1 MPNSTILNEPIKDK
15 IRSAY
20 KRLADNTPGFRPR
33 ASQRKMVGAIA
44 SHLGQT
50 YEEDERPDEFM
61 TPIMVVE
68 AGTGT
73 GKTYGYALP
82 LIILAQACGKKLIL
96 STGTVA
102 LQEQIVN
109 KDLPDLSQ
117 RSGILFSYVLAKGRR
132 RYVCPSRL
140 AQIAGDNQQ
149 TSLLLEAG
157 ASSNDHQT
165 SVLWYTMS
173 EAFENKAWDGDR
185 DAWPTPIKD
194 DAWMPI
200 STDRH
205 GCMGAQCSFMS
216 MCPFYEAR
224 AKMADADVVVANHD
238 LLLSDLGLGGGVI
251 LPHPEKSLLAIDEGH
266 HLPDKALE
274 YGSSSHWLLGS
285 RDWLSK
291 TYKSIN
297 SGVLAL
303 PAEER
308 LGLGANF
315 ARECEALISEIH
327 VGLTRL
333 SGSLFTSGKFKIDEH
348 DAEDTWRFEHGAIP
362 GDFRLMGEEIK
373 KPSSSLLEKLRK
385 LSDKVRESARNGA
398 MDESTAEGILPDLG
412 FLVSRME
419 NMVETWKLMLRDD
432 VKGKPPLARW
442 VMAKNKGVALGVD
455 YMIAVSPID
464 AGDMLNEMI
473 WNRFAGVIVTSA
485 TLTALRKFDLYL
497 RRTGL
502 THHQGLETLALQS
515 PFDFQKQSV
524 LAVPD
529 LGVDPKDSEKHTSA
543 IIEWVQDGIDSSM
556 GTLMLFSSYR
566 QLRAVREALP
576 ESLKSIVRVQGETP
590 KSLLIHEHKEAID
603 RGEGSLIM
611 GVDSMGEGIDLPGK
625 YCSHVVIAKLPFT
638 VPTTPVE
645 AAISEWVEAQG
656 GMPFFEITVPAT
668 STKLIQRVGRLL
680 RSEDDTGRVTIL
692 DNRLIHKGYGHDMLN
707 ALPPMRREV
716 G

>member
-1 MPNSTILNEPIKDK
+1 MKTNALNTDVKEK
-15 IRSAY
+15 ISNAY
-20 KRLADNTPGFRPR
+20 KQLADNTPGFRPR
-33 ASQRKMVGAIA
+33 AAQRKMIGAIA

-50 YEEDERPDEFM
+50 YDGDERPDDFT

-82 LIILAQACGKKLIL
+82 LIVLARESGKKLIL

-109 KDLPDLSQ
+109 KDLPDLAH
-117 RSGILFSYVLAKGRR
+117 RSGIPFTYVLAKGRR

-140 AQIAGDNQQ
+140 AQVAGDGLQ
-149 TSLLLEAG
+149 TNLLLESPAG
-157 ASSNDHQT
+157 AKDQDHKSAVT
-165 SVLWYTMS
+165 WHAMGES
-173 EAFENKAWDGDR
+173 FEDKTWDGDR
-185 DAWPTPIKD
+185 DTWPSPIRD
-194 DAWMPI
+194 ETWMPI

-224 AKMADADVVVANHD
+224 DKMKDAEVVVANHD

-251 LPHPEKSLLAIDEGH
+251 LPSPEQSLLAIDEGH
-266 HLPDKALE
+266 HLPVKALE
-274 YGSSSHWLLGS
+274 YGSSSHWLLGA

-291 TYKSIN
+291 TLKSVN
-297 SGVLAL
+297 VGMTAL
-303 PAEER
+303 PTEER
-308 LGLGANF
+308 QELGSNF
-315 ARECEALISEIH
+315 AHECEALISEIH
-327 VGLTRL
+327 AGLTRL
-333 SGSLFTSGKFKIDEH
+333 SGSLFTCGKFKIEEH
-348 DAEDTWRFEHGAIP
+348 DAEDTWRFEHGSIP
-362 GDFRLMGEEIK
+362 NDFRFMGEEIR
-373 KPSSSLLEKLRK
+373 KPSTTLLGKLKK
-385 LSDKVRESARNGA
+385 LTDKVRECARNGD
-398 MDESTAEGILPDLG
+398 MDEATAEDILPDLG

-419 NMVETWKLMLRDD
+419 NLVETWKLMLSADT
-432 VKGKPPLARW
+432 KGKPPLARW
-442 VMAKNKGVALGVD
+442 VTAKNKGAVTGVD

-464 AGDMLNEMI
+464 AGEMLNEMI
-473 WNRFAGVIVTSA
+473 WNRFAGVAVTSA

-502 THHQGLETLALQS
+502 TRHQGVETLVLQS
-515 PFDFQKQSV
+515 PFDFQNQSV

-529 LGVDPKDSEKHTSA
+529 LGVDPKDAEKHTAA
-543 IIEWVQDGIDSSM
+543 IIQWLHSGVDPKA

-566 QLRAVREALP
+566 QLRAVRDALP
-576 ESLKSIVRVQGETP
+576 EALQGIARVQGDIP
-590 KSLLIHEHKEAID
+590 KALLIQEHKEAVD

-611 GVDSMGEGIDLPGK
+611 GVDSMGEGIDLPGE
-625 YCSHVVIAKLPFT
+625 YCTHVIIAKLPFT

-656 GMPFFEITVPAT
+656 GKPFFEITVPAT

-692 DNRLIHKGYGHDMLN
+692 DNRLLHKSYGRDMIK
-707 ALPPMRREV
+707 ALPPMRRE
-716 G
+716 